1 MKNIHMVMKVIINEI
16 KFLSKN
22 VQRDK
27 WKKLHFSFR
36 ISKEIEAKYNSSLHL
51 ILLHPRILELHI
63 FSRRSR
69 RNRN

>member
-1 MKNIHMVMKVIINEI
+1 MQNFKIRIGNKKDSYFESYNEI

-36 ISKEIEAKYNSSLHL
+36 ISKVKEMEAKNNLSLHL
-51 ILLHPRILELHI
+51 ILLLTYL
-63 FSRRSR
+63 
-69 RNRN
+69 

>member
-1 MKNIHMVMKVIINEI
+1 MQDLEIRIGNKKDSYDESYNEI

-36 ISKEIEAKYNSSLHL
+36 ISKVKRWRQKMIYLC
-51 ILLHPRILELHI
+51 I
-63 FSRRSR
+63 
-69 RNRN
+69 